1 MLLTRLTGMLWHC
14 LSSLKA
20 TRTRRELLLTWRP
33 RLRARLGRC
42 NIGVGVS
49 CPWCHVNSITRFFFI
64 LYLAQLFIKYTQN
77 KLGLG
82 PS

>member
-49 CPWCHVNSITRFFFI
+49 CPWCHVNSITRLRLKNRTRTLLCLVI
-64 LYLAQLFIKYTQN
+64 WLLIMHAL
-77 KLGLG
+77 
-82 PS
+82 